1 VFPRRTIPQLK
12 LSAHSRNRSDDCPGC
27 SPARLPAA
35 GRAKKVAIQL
45 AACILKLE
53 GATKREDCSGL
64 PAPLARVSRVIREI
78 ESEPAAPT
86 DLASFA
92 RLARL
97 SLRHFLRTFKS
108 SRA

>member
-1 VFPRRTIPQLK
+1 L
-12 LSAHSRNRSDDCPGC
+12 PGLQPC
-27 SPARLPAA
+27 SSPLDRAA
-35 GRAKKVAIQL
+35 SEEVAIQL

-53 GATKREDCSGL
+53 GANEARGL
-64 PAPLARVSRVIREI
+64 QRPASSARGASRVIREI
-78 ESEPAAPT
+78 ENDPAAPT